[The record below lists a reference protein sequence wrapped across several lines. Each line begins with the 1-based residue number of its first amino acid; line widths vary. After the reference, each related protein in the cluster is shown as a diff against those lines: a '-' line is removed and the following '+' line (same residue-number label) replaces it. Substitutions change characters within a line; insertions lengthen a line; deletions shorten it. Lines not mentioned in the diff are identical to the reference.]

1 MAVSVRHQG
10 RRTRLRI
17 VLTPAERAT
26 LEAWQ
31 RSTTL
36 PAALARRG
44 RILLLLAAGLS
55 ITTVAAR
62 VGFTR
67 PHVYKWVRRFQAQG
81 LAGLIEQPRHRMKR
95 RQRVDAGAE
104 GDTHQ
109 IPHS

>member
-1 MAVSVRHQG
+1 MAVSVRHPG
-10 RRTRLRI
+10 RTTRLRI
-17 VLTPAERAT
+17 VLTPEERAT

-62 VGFTR
+62 VGLTR

-81 LAGLIEQPRHRMKR
+81 IEGLIEPPRHRAHTR
-95 RQRVDAGAE
+95 RGRNR
-104 GDTHQ
+104 
-109 IPHS
+109 